1 MQLTDD
7 ESHRD
12 LKLRAFAELQLEL
25 PIAWGTLPLED
36 CLAAGRIL
44 FSDEASAAP
53 PLPSAAARPPEPP
66 PGC

>member
-7 ESHRD
+7 ESHRE

-25 PIAWGTLPLED
+25 PIDWAALPISD

-44 FSDEASAAP
+44 FSDEASG
-53 PLPSAAARPPEPP
+53 LR
-66 PGC
+66 